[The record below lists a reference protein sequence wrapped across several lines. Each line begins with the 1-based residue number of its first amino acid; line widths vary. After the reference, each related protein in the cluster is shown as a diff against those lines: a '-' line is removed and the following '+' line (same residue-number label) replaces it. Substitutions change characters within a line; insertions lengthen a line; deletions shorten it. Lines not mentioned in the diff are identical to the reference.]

1 MINCSY
7 LIKLTIHLSASSV
20 DMLSF
25 SANMEMEMHWWILQN
40 VSKIIILEFSIKSSR
55 QATCKIFGIVK
66 QKNISHRYQ
75 EKVIDQNRLAI
86 PQLLL
91 SSVKVKV
98 DVQILDEAGDGV
110 LVGVGLLLD
119 HLDQVLHHISPGTL
133 VTNDSGGQISQDPRT
148 GCLDGIEIRLLVEK

>member
-55 QATCKIFGIVK
+55 QATWKIFSIVK

-86 PQLLL
+86 SQLLL

-119 HLDQVLHHISPGTL
+119 DLDQVLHHISP
-133 VTNDSGGQISQDPRT
+133 
-148 GCLDGIEIRLLVEK
+148 

>member
-55 QATCKIFGIVK
+55 QATWKIFSIKK
-66 QKNISHRYQ
+66 QKYFARYQ
-75 EKVIDQNRLAI
+75 EEKVIDQNRLAI
-86 PQLLL
+86 SQLLL

-119 HLDQVLHHISPGTL
+119 DLDQVLHHIS
-133 VTNDSGGQISQDPRT
+133 S
-148 GCLDGIEIRLLVEK
+148 